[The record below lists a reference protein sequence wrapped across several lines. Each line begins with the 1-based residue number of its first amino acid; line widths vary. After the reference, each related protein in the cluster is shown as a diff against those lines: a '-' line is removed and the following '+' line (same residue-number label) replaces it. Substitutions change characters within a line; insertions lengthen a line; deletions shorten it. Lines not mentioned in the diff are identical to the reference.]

1 MAMGA
6 SANPTVI
13 IMDMKLTQKQQPAG
27 VHLLLYD
34 LIACPCLMN
43 HLQLACVVAMSEL
56 VIELLLDYN
65 NSN

>member
-34 LIACPCLMN
+34 LIACLSIMN
-43 HLQLACVVAMSEL
+43 HFAACLCSYVRISDRAAARL
-56 VIELLLDYN
+56 
-65 NSN
+65 

>member
-27 VHLLLYD
+27 VHF
-34 LIACPCLMN
+34 
-43 HLQLACVVAMSEL
+43 VA
-56 VIELLLDYN
+56 V
-65 NSN
+65 